1 MRPSFLKG
9 IVASLLMAMAAYAQA
24 EPSLHGDYVETRT
37 ANVYI
42 GACHANGES
51 VTTGREAMLVWHVR
65 QGTIHGIPLDDLKA
79 VAVIVGNDNLAWAK
93 TERRALLYVDAKATA
108 EQREALVNALKQK
121 YAEVLGKVIAI
132 KSAPIE
138 FTKNGLEYTI
148 RVPNVAYLKTTR
160 YACDHCVMPHN
171 IWYQPFINLKSSLV
185 ARAAISEYK
194 GAPELATRWRR
205 TDENSSYVG
214 EFAF

>member
-1 MRPSFLKG
+1 MRFLFG
-9 IVASLLMAMAAYAQA
+9 GVVAALLLTIAAYAQA
-24 EPSLHGDYVETRT
+24 DATLFGEYVEART

-51 VTTGREAMLVWHVR
+51 VTTGREAMLIWHVQ
-65 QGTIHGIPLDDLKA
+65 QGMVNGVKLDGLKA
-79 VAVIVGNDNLAWAK
+79 VAVVAGNDNLAWAK
-93 TERRALLYVDAKATA
+93 TKRRAVIYVDEKATA
-108 EQREALVNALKQK
+108 KQREALANALKEK
-121 YAEVLGKVIAI
+121 YAGALGQVIAV

-138 FTKNGLEYTI
+138 FAKNGLEYTV
-148 RVPNVAYLKTTR
+148 RVPDVAYLKTTR

-171 IWYQPFINLKSSLV
+171 VWYQPFISLKSSLV
-185 ARAAISEYK
+185 ARAAVSEYK

>member
-1 MRPSFLKG
+1 MRFLIG
-9 IVASLLMAMAAYAQA
+9 GVVAALMAVGAGAQA
-24 EPSLHGDYVETRT
+24 DSTLFGDYVEART

-51 VTTGREAMLVWHVR
+51 VTTGREAMLIWHIQKGSVN
-65 QGTIHGIPLDDLKA
+65 GVKLDGLKA
-79 VAVIVGNDNLAWAK
+79 VAVVAGNDNLAWTK
-93 TERRALLYVDAKATA
+93 TERRAVIYVDAKATA
-108 EQREALVNALKQK
+108 EQREALANALKEK
-121 YAEVLGKVIAI
+121 YAGALGKVIAV
-132 KSAPIE
+132 KTAPIE
-138 FTKNGLEYTI
+138 FAKNGLEYTI
-148 RVPNVAYLKTTR
+148 RVPDVAYLKTTR

-171 IWYQPFINLKSSLV
+171 IWYQPFIHLKNSLV

-194 GAPELATRWRR
+194 GAPELTTRWRR